1 MRYPPIAALRAFES
15 AARHLNYTRAAEEL
29 HVTQSAISHQIKH
42 IEELWGF
49 KLFERQGRGI
59 ELTERAQQISPVI
72 SEFFANLNKTL
83 SDIEA
88 TAADEGYLRVAL
100 SQSFALK
107 WMVPRLGDF
116 SQQHPDID
124 VTIITM
130 PVANELEFSDADIAV
145 FYSDGQHPDYNVIPL
160 LHGYSF
166 PVCSPEFFENE
177 ISSLKNPKDL
187 LKLPIL
193 RRLDID
199 AAPRWRDWFAASGIT
214 DYNLPKGLHFPN
226 SSMALQASIDGQG
239 VALARSS
246 HVADDLAAGRLI
258 KLLDI
263 YVQSDSSYNL
273 IIPED
278 KFDQPAVMD
287 FIAWI
292 KDEAMASQ
300 ELFDQQAKA
309 KGKSK

>member
-1 MRYPPIAALRAFES
+1 MRYPPISALRAFES

-29 HVTQSAISHQIKH
+29 NVTQSAVSHQIKH

-59 ELTERAQQISPVI
+59 QLTERARQISPVI
-72 SEFFANLNKTL
+72 SDFFSNLNKTL

-88 TAADEGYLRVAL
+88 SAADEGYLRVAL

-116 SQQHPDID
+116 SHQYPDID

-145 FYSDGQHPDYNVIPL
+145 FYSDGNHPDYNVIPL

-166 PVCSPEFFENE
+166 PVCSPEFFETE
-177 ISSLKNPKDL
+177 ISSLKKPEDL

-199 AAPRWRDWFAASGIT
+199 AAPRWGDWFAAAGVT

-226 SSMALQASIDGQG
+226 SSMALQAAMDGQG

-246 HVADDLAAGRLI
+246 HVADDLHANRLV

-292 KDEAMASQ
+292 KDEATTSQ

-309 KGKSK
+309 EGQSK